1 MSAQYDLNLQDYL
14 RILRRRWKVVAG
26 CCLAMGALTLLLTPR
41 VGPVYEAGARVKWSR
56 TDSITGLFLEAF
68 TWSPG
73 DDLATQA
80 QIITSKPVA
89 LKAAQR
95 LGRIPASATIESVLG
110 DQTLSAAL
118 DAMLASYSARPIDN
132 TSLIEIKSACPRPD
146 EAVQLVNAVMQEYI
160 IRHTF
165 ERNRQAIEAREFV
178 ERQVADVSAKLRA
191 SEEQLTRFKEVN
203 VGASMPDAKE
213 IQYFQDEAART
224 EARVVA
230 LQQLADL
237 LSHAGDPGS
246 SPELLL
252 VDLPEEGLAG
262 LRQELARLEDRKRQL
277 LAFMKDDAPE
287 VRSIK
292 DQIDVLSGRLSR
304 EAGTALGLMR
314 ARKSELVSKLARFPR
329 AEQTLLELQRQVQ
342 VNSEAFE
349 MLMRKHQEALIKE
362 ADKVQELS
370 VVEEAT
376 AATPRHMP
384 GRFLRSL
391 VGLVVG
397 VLLGLVAAFLAETL
411 DTSIGSIEDVEQYLG
426 LSVIGVVPHIDP
438 EATRRDILQRSPAL
452 ASDPNLEGLSAL
464 VTQFAPQSPAAEAFR
479 SLRTNIE
486 FSRIGKAGRT
496 FLFTSASP
504 NEGKS
509 TTVANL
515 GVAMAQMGMKTL
527 VWDCDLRNPSLDR
540 VFGVPREPGFTHV
553 VLGMN
558 RLDDVLHRFSEVF
571 LGRVDMRSMLTSA
584 GLENL
589 RILTAG
595 ALPPNPSELLAS
607 PLFSDFIVEVASR
620 FDVILIDSPP
630 ILPVTDAVVLS
641 TRVDGVI
648 LVYQLGRIGRAV
660 LKRAKTHLDNVHAA
674 IRGIVLN
681 DVKAEVSSY
690 TPEMQYIYQRYE
702 KRPPDGEPTTPREST
717 PARSTSKAA
726 GGER

>member
-26 CCLAMGALTLLLTPR
+26 CCLALGALTLILTPR
-41 VGPVYEAGARVKWSR
+41 AQPVYEAGARVKWSR

-95 LGRIPASATIESVLG
+95 LGRIPVSATIESVLA
-110 DQTLSAAL
+110 DRALSVAL
-118 DAMLASYSARPIDN
+118 DAMLSTYTARPIDN
-132 TSLIEIKSACPRPD
+132 TSLIEIRSACPTAE
-146 EAVQLVNAVMQEYI
+146 EAVQFVNAIMQEYI

-178 ERQVADVSAKLRA
+178 ERQVAEVSTRLRA
-191 SEEQLTRFKEVN
+191 AEERLTRFKEAN

-213 IQYFQDEAART
+213 IQFFQDEAGQT
-224 EARVVA
+224 EARLA
-230 LQQLADL
+230 SLQQLADL
-237 LSHAGDPGS
+237 LDHPGDPGS

-252 VDLPEEGLAG
+252 VDLREEGLAN
-262 LRQELARLEDRKRQL
+262 LRLELAKLEDRKRQL
-277 LAFMKDDAPE
+277 LSFQKDDAPE

-292 DQIDVLSGRLSR
+292 EQIDLLTNRLRR
-304 EAGTALGLMR
+304 EAHTALDLAR
-314 ARKSELVSKLARFPR
+314 ARKRDLNAKLARFPR
-329 AEQTLLELQRQVQ
+329 AEQTLMELQREVH
-342 VNSEAFE
+342 VNTEAYQ

-362 ADKVQELS
+362 ADKVQELT

-376 AATPRHMP
+376 AATSRHAP
-384 GRFLRSL
+384 GRILRSL
-391 VGLVVG
+391 VGLIVG
-397 VLLGLVAAFLAETL
+397 LLLGLVAAFLAETL

-426 LSVIGVVPHIDP
+426 LPVIGVVPHIDP
-438 EATRRDILQRSPAL
+438 DATRREILQRNPTL
-452 ASDPNLEGLSAL
+452 ASDPNLEGLGAL

-504 NEGKS
+504 SEGKS

-527 VWDCDLRNPSLDR
+527 VWDCDLRSPALNR
-540 VFGVPREPGFTHV
+540 IFGVPREPGFTHV
-553 VLGMN
+553 ALGMN

-571 LGRVDMRSMLTSA
+571 LGRIDMQSMLTSA

-589 RILTAG
+589 HILSAG

-607 PLFSDFIVEVASR
+607 PLFTDFVVEVASR
-620 FDVILIDSPP
+620 FDVILIDAPP

-641 TRVDGVI
+641 TRVDGVV

-681 DVKAEVSSY
+681 DVKAEVSTY
-690 TPEMQYIYQRYE
+690 NPDMQYIYHRYE
-702 KRPPDGEPTTPREST
+702 GKPGGAGQAAGEA
-717 PARSTSKAA
+717 PAPLAGVKAA

>member
-14 RILRRRWKVVAG
+14 RILKKRWKVVAA
-26 CCLAMGALTLLLTPR
+26 CCVGLGALTLVLTPR
-41 VGPVYEAGARVKWSR
+41 IRPVYEASARVKWSR
-56 TDSITGLFLEAF
+56 TDSVAGLFLEAF

-89 LKAAQR
+89 LQAAQR
-95 LGRIPASATIESVLG
+95 LGRIAAEVTPEEVLR
-110 DQTLSAAL
+110 DRTLSAAL
-118 DAMLASYSARPIDN
+118 DGMLQAYSARPIEG
-132 TSLIEIKSACPRPD
+132 TSLIEIRSACATAED
-146 EAVQLVNAVMQEYI
+146 AVAVANAVMEEYI

-178 ERQVADVSAKLRA
+178 ERQVGEVSGRLRA
-191 SEEQLTRFKEVN
+191 AEERLTAFKERN

-213 IQYFQDEAART
+213 VQFFQDEASRT
-224 EARVVA
+224 EARLVA
-230 LQQLADL
+230 LRGLATL
-237 LSHAGDPGS
+237 LESGVEAGS

-252 VDLPEEGLAG
+252 VDLPEEALAS
-262 LRQELARLEDRKRQL
+262 LRLELTKLEDRKRQL
-277 LAFMKDDAPE
+277 LAFQNEDAPE
-287 VRSIK
+287 VQSIRE
-292 DQIDVLSGRLSR
+292 QIDRLTERFRR
-304 EAGTALGLMR
+304 EARTALGL
-314 ARKSELVSKLARFPR
+314 ARDRKRVLDGKLARFPR
-329 AEQTLLELQRQVQ
+329 AERTLLQLQREVQ
-342 VNSEAFE
+342 VNAEAYE

-370 VVEEAT
+370 VVEVAT
-376 AATPRHMP
+376 RAVPRRMP
-384 GRFLRSL
+384 GRLLRSL

-397 VLLGLVAAFLAETL
+397 LLLGLVAAFVAETL

-426 LSVIGVVPHIDP
+426 LSVIGVVPHID
-438 EATRRDILQRSPAL
+438 ADASRREILQRNPAL
-452 ASDPNLEGLSAL
+452 SADPHLEGLSAL
-464 VTQFAPQSPAAEAFR
+464 VTQFDPHSSVAEAFR

-486 FSRIGKAGRT
+486 FSRLGKAGRT

-504 NEGKS
+504 SEGKS

-527 VWDCDLRNPSLDR
+527 VWDCDLRSPSLNR
-540 VFGVPREPGFTHV
+540 IFGVPREPGFTHV
-553 VLGMN
+553 VLGMS

-571 LGRVDMRSMLTSA
+571 LGRIDLRSMLTSA

-589 RILTAG
+589 HILTSG

-607 PLFSDFIVEVASR
+607 PLLNDFIVEVASR
-620 FDVILIDSPP
+620 FDVILIDAPP

-641 TRVDGVI
+641 TRVDGVV

-660 LKRAKTHLDNVHAA
+660 LKRAKSHLDNVHAA

-681 DVKAEVSSY
+681 DVKAEVSAY
-690 TPEMQYIYQRYE
+690 TPEMGYIYHRY
-702 KRPPDGEPTTPREST
+702 DGGAGAAGRA
-717 PARSTSKAA
+717 PAERAAGAPSIAA
-726 GGER
+726 GGGR

>member
-26 CCLAMGALTLLLTPR
+26 CCLALGALTLILTPR
-41 VGPVYEAGARVKWSR
+41 VRPVYEAGARVKWSR
-56 TDSITGLFLEAF
+56 TDSVTGLFLEAF

-95 LGRIPASATIESVLG
+95 LGRIPMSATIESVLA
-110 DQTLSAAL
+110 DRTLSAAL
-118 DAMLASYSARPIDN
+118 DAMLSTYSAKPIDN
-132 TSLIEIKSACPRPD
+132 TSLIEIKSACPSAE
-146 EAVQLVNAVMQEYI
+146 EAVQFVNAVMQEYI

-178 ERQVADVSAKLRA
+178 ERQVAEVSTRLRA
-191 SEEQLTRFKEVN
+191 AEERLTRFKEAN

-213 IQYFQDEAART
+213 IQFFQDEAGRT
-224 EARVVA
+224 EARLA
-230 LQQLADL
+230 SLQQLADL
-237 LSHAGDPGS
+237 LDHPGDPGS

-252 VDLPEEGLAG
+252 VNLPEEGLAN
-262 LRQELARLEDRKRQL
+262 LRLELARLEDRKRQI
-277 LAFMKDDAPE
+277 LAFQKDDAPE
-287 VRSIK
+287 VKSIK
-292 DQIDVLSGRLSR
+292 EQIDMLTGRLRR
-304 EAGTALGLMR
+304 ETHSALNL
-314 ARKSELVSKLARFPR
+314 ARGRKRDLNAKLARFPR
-329 AEQTLLELQRQVQ
+329 AEQTLMELQREVQ
-342 VNSEAFE
+342 VNTEAYQ

-362 ADKVQELS
+362 ADKVQELT

-376 AATPRHMP
+376 AAVPRHAP
-384 GRFLRSL
+384 GRVLRSL
-391 VGLVVG
+391 VGLIVG
-397 VLLGLVAAFLAETL
+397 LLLGLVAAFLAETL
-411 DTSIGSIEDVEQYLG
+411 DTSIGSIEDVEEYLG
-426 LSVIGVVPHIDP
+426 LPVIGVVPHIDP
-438 EATRRDILQRSPAL
+438 EATRREIQQRSPTL

-504 NEGKS
+504 SEGKS

-527 VWDCDLRNPSLDR
+527 VWDCDLRNPSLNR
-540 VFGVPREPGFTHV
+540 IFSVPREPGFTHV
-553 VLGMN
+553 ALGMN

-571 LGRVDMRSMLTSA
+571 LGRVDMQSMLTSA

-607 PLFSDFIVEVASR
+607 PLFTDFVVEVASR
-620 FDVILIDSPP
+620 FDVILIDAPP
-630 ILPVTDAVVLS
+630 ILPVTDAVILS
-641 TRVDGVI
+641 TRVDGVV

-681 DVKAEVSSY
+681 DVKAEVSTY
-690 TPEMQYIYQRYE
+690 TPEMQYIYHRYAG
-702 KRPPDGEPTTPREST
+702 KPDDAGPAVAEASVPRSGIQ
-717 PARSTSKAA
+717 AA

>member
-26 CCLAMGALTLLLTPR
+26 CCLALGAMTLILTPR
-41 VGPVYEAGARVKWSR
+41 ARPVYEAGARVKWSR
-56 TDSITGLFLEAF
+56 TDSVTGLFLEAF

-95 LGRIPASATIESVLG
+95 LGRIPVSATIESVLA
-110 DQTLSAAL
+110 DRTLSAAL
-118 DAMLASYSARPIDN
+118 EAMLSTYSARPIDN
-132 TSLIEIKSACPRPD
+132 TSLIEIKSACPTAE
-146 EAVQLVNAVMQEYI
+146 EAVQFVNAVMQEYI

-178 ERQVADVSAKLRA
+178 ERQVAEVSTRLRA
-191 SEEQLTRFKEVN
+191 AEERLTRFKEAN

-213 IQYFQDEAART
+213 IQFFQDEAGRT
-224 EARVVA
+224 EARLA
-230 LQQLADL
+230 SLQQLADL
-237 LSHAGDPGS
+237 LDHPGDPGS

-252 VDLPEEGLAG
+252 VDLPEEGLAN
-262 LRQELARLEDRKRQL
+262 LRLELARLEDRKRQI
-277 LAFMKDDAPE
+277 LAFQKDDAPE
-287 VRSIK
+287 VKSIK
-292 DQIDVLSGRLSR
+292 EQIDLLTGRLRR
-304 EAGTALGLMR
+304 ETHSALNL
-314 ARKSELVSKLARFPR
+314 ARGRKRDLDAKLARFPR
-329 AEQTLLELQRQVQ
+329 AEQTLMELQREVQ
-342 VNSEAFE
+342 VNTEAYQ

-362 ADKVQELS
+362 ADKVQELT

-376 AATPRHMP
+376 AAVPRHAP
-384 GRFLRSL
+384 GRVLRSL
-391 VGLVVG
+391 VGLIVG
-397 VLLGLVAAFLAETL
+397 LLLGLVAAFLAETL
-411 DTSIGSIEDVEQYLG
+411 DTSIGSIEDVEEYLG
-426 LSVIGVVPHIDP
+426 LPVIGVVPHIDP
-438 EATRRDILQRSPAL
+438 DATRREIQQRSPTL
-452 ASDPNLEGLSAL
+452 ASDPNLEGLGAL

-504 NEGKS
+504 SEGKS

-527 VWDCDLRNPSLDR
+527 VWDCDLRSPSLNR
-540 VFGVPREPGFTHV
+540 IFGVPREPGFTHV
-553 VLGMN
+553 ALGMN

-571 LGRVDMRSMLTSA
+571 LGRVDMQSMLTSA

-607 PLFSDFIVEVASR
+607 PLFTDFVVEVASR
-620 FDVILIDSPP
+620 FDVILIDAPP
-630 ILPVTDAVVLS
+630 ILPVTDAVILS
-641 TRVDGVI
+641 TRVDGVV

-690 TPEMQYIYQRYE
+690 TPEMQYIYHRYE
-702 KRPPDGEPTTPREST
+702 GKPDDAAPAVAEASVPRSGIQ
-717 PARSTSKAA
+717 AA

>member
-26 CCLAMGALTLLLTPR
+26 SCLALGLLTLVLTPR
-41 VGPVYEAGARVKWSR
+41 TGPVYEASARVKWSR
-56 TDSITGLFLEAF
+56 TDSVTGLFLEAF

-95 LGRIPASATIESVLG
+95 LGRIPASATIETVLA
-110 DQTLSAAL
+110 DRTLSSAL
-118 DAMLASYSARPIDN
+118 DAMLATYAAKPIDN
-132 TSLIEIKSACPRPD
+132 TSLIEIRSSCATAD
-146 EAVQLVNAVMQEYI
+146 EAIQVVNAVMQEYI
-160 IRHTF
+160 LRHTF

-178 ERQVADVSAKLRA
+178 ERQVGEVEVRLRA
-191 SEEQLTRFKEVN
+191 AEERLTRFKEAN

-213 IQYFQDEAART
+213 IQFFQDEAGQT
-224 EARVVA
+224 EAR
-230 LQQLADL
+230 LASLVHLVDL
-237 LSHAGDPGS
+237 LDHPGDPGS

-252 VDLPEEGLAG
+252 VDLPEEGLAT
-262 LRQELARLEDRKRQL
+262 LRQELAKLEDRKRQL
-277 LAFMKDDAPE
+277 LAFQKEDAPE
-287 VRSIK
+287 VSSIK
-292 DQIDVLSGRLSR
+292 GQIDTLTERLRR
-304 EAGTALGLMR
+304 ESHTALDLAR
-314 ARKSELVSKLARFPR
+314 ARKRELDSKLARFPR
-329 AEQTLLELQRQVQ
+329 AEQTLLGLQREVQ
-342 VNSEAFE
+342 VSAEAYE

-362 ADKVQELS
+362 ADKVQELT

-376 AATPRHMP
+376 AAVQRHTP
-384 GRFLRSL
+384 GRILRSL
-391 VGLVVG
+391 VGVIVGLLV
-397 VLLGLVAAFLAETL
+397 GLVAAFLAETL

-438 EATRRDILQRSPAL
+438 DATRREMLQRNPAL
-452 ASDPNLEGLSAL
+452 ASDPSREGLGVL
-464 VTQFAPQSPAAEAFR
+464 VTQFAPQSPSAEAYR
-479 SLRTNIE
+479 ALRTNIE

-504 NEGKS
+504 SEGKS

-527 VWDCDLRNPSLDR
+527 VWDCDLRSPALNR

-553 VLGMN
+553 VLGMS

-571 LGRVDMRSMLTSA
+571 LGRIDMRSMLTSA

-589 RILTAG
+589 CILSAG

-620 FDVILIDSPP
+620 FDVILIDAPP
-630 ILPVTDAVVLS
+630 ILPVTDAVILS

-660 LKRAKTHLDNVHAA
+660 LKRAKSHLDNVHAA

-681 DVKAEVSSY
+681 DVKAEVSTY
-690 TPEMQYIYQRYE
+690 TPEMQYIYHRYAE
-702 KRPPDGEPTTPREST
+702 RPRDGAQASPQASDPRAE
-717 PARSTSKAA
+717 AKAA

>member
-26 CCLAMGALTLLLTPR
+26 CCLALGALTLILTPR
-41 VGPVYEAGARVKWSR
+41 VQPVYEAGARVKWSR
-56 TDSITGLFLEAF
+56 TDSVTGLFLEAF

-95 LGRIPASATIESVLG
+95 LGRIPMSATIESVLA
-110 DQTLSAAL
+110 DRTLSTAL
-118 DAMLASYSARPIDN
+118 EAMLSTYSARPIDN
-132 TSLIEIKSACPRPD
+132 TSLIEIKSACPTAE
-146 EAVQLVNAVMQEYI
+146 EAVQFVNAVMEEYI

-178 ERQVADVSAKLRA
+178 ERQVAEVSTRLRA
-191 SEEQLTRFKEVN
+191 AEERLTRFKEAN

-213 IQYFQDEAART
+213 IQFFQDEAGRT
-224 EARVVA
+224 EARLA
-230 LQQLADL
+230 SLQQLADL
-237 LSHAGDPGS
+237 LDHPGDPGS

-262 LRQELARLEDRKRQL
+262 LRLELARLEDHKRQI
-277 LAFMKDDAPE
+277 LAFQKDDAPE
-287 VRSIK
+287 VKSIK
-292 DQIDVLSGRLSR
+292 EQIDLLTGRLGR
-304 EAGTALGLMR
+304 ETHSALNL
-314 ARKSELVSKLARFPR
+314 ARGRKRDLDAKLARFPR
-329 AEQTLLELQRQVQ
+329 AEQTLMELQREVQ
-342 VNSEAFE
+342 VNTEAYQ

-362 ADKVQELS
+362 ADKVQELT

-376 AATPRHMP
+376 AAVPRHAP
-384 GRFLRSL
+384 GRVLRSL
-391 VGLVVG
+391 VGLIVG
-397 VLLGLVAAFLAETL
+397 LLLGLVAAFLAETL
-411 DTSIGSIEDVEQYLG
+411 DTSIGSIEDVEEYLG
-426 LSVIGVVPHIDP
+426 LPVIGVVPHIDP
-438 EATRRDILQRSPAL
+438 EATRREIQQRSPTL
-452 ASDPNLEGLSAL
+452 ASDPNLEGLAAL

-504 NEGKS
+504 SEGKS

-527 VWDCDLRNPSLDR
+527 VWDCDLRNPSLNR
-540 VFGVPREPGFTHV
+540 IFGVPREPGFTHV
-553 VLGMN
+553 ALGMN

-571 LGRVDMRSMLTSA
+571 LGRVDMQSMLTSA

-607 PLFSDFIVEVASR
+607 PLFTDFVVEVASR
-620 FDVILIDSPP
+620 FDVILIDAPP
-630 ILPVTDAVVLS
+630 ILPVTDAVILS
-641 TRVDGVI
+641 TRVDGVV

-681 DVKAEVSSY
+681 DVKAEVSTY
-690 TPEMQYIYQRYE
+690 TPEMQYIYHRYE
-702 KRPPDGEPTTPREST
+702 GKPDDAGPAVAEASVPRSGIQ
-717 PARSTSKAA
+717 AA